1 MTAVMKRLNSR
12 LTRGKLL
19 VDCWSMANLEFAYA
33 APSRATLPASVTKVL
48 PRPEWHVTSCKLD
61 AIEQLTTPPDF
72 MWVNLG
78 KAPKLAFAESVL
90 THLAGLQEAKP
101 EHAFFFI
108 SGSALPKAAH
118 EALVKRIYATFHEPS
133 NVVADLVGQPDLSAA
148 LAKFLAQRRA
158 RATRLTPVSKHAT
171 PAVRVPNAD
180 LRSDRGRLSIKPI
193 AELFGMD
200 VIEIGR
206 LIGRDNKATLSKTPD
221 AEALQEQLKPFS
233 DIALLRAAD
242 FGDEQFRKWLN
253 APNEHMRNRAP
264 IDWIRDGRVQDVA
277 GFVYGILTGQPT

>member
-1 MTAVMKRLNSR
+1 MTATLNQFNSR
-12 LTRGKLL
+12 LTHGKPS
-19 VDCWSMANLEFAYA
+19 VDYVPMANLEFAYA
-33 APSRATLPASVTKVL
+33 APSRATLPASVTKAL
-48 PRPEWHVTSCKLD
+48 HRPEWHVTPYKLD

-108 SGSALPKAAH
+108 SGSALPGAAH
-118 EALVKRIYATFHEPS
+118 EALVQRIYATFHDPS

-148 LAKFLAQRRA
+148 LAKFLAQRKA
-158 RATRLTPVSKHAT
+158 RATRLAPAAKAAA

-180 LRSDRGRLSIKPI
+180 LRSERGRLSIKPI

-221 AEALQEQLKPFS
+221 AEALQEPLKPFS
-233 DIALLRAAD
+233 DIALLRAPG

-264 IDWIRDGRVQDVA
+264 MDWIRDGRVQDVA